1 MQRRT
6 ATGTSLVS
14 DINHDLDPW
23 QMVRQRTAIALRR
36 LCGPLRRW
44 LSRFDLRRLFGK
56 RLLDVLDPLLQRLLA
71 ETFRTAAEAVAQQ
84 HRDQH
89 LQTRDLGLRF
99 EQQVL

>member
-71 ETFRTAAEAVAQQ
+71 EMFRTAAEAVAQQ